1 MARLA
6 VYDPGNQ
13 YAVNYMWFTA
23 GIAYN
28 VEKAKELV
36 GDAPADASPSRAA
49 PCSLVR
55 LWNILFKPEKFEEIL
70 QLRR

>member
-6 VYDPGNQ
+6 VYDPGNL

-28 VEKAKELV
+28 VEKAK
-36 GDAPADASPSRAA
+36 GFGRCDNR
-49 PCSLVR
+49 C
-55 LWNILFKPEKFEEIL
+55 
-70 QLRR
+70 